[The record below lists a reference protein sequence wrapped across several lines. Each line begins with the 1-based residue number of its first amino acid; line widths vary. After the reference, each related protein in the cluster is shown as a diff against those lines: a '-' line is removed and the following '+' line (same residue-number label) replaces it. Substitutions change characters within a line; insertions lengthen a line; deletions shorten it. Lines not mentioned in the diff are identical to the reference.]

1 MLLKD
6 FVNEGTR
13 VLESLY
19 PTEEARSIILMLCGH
34 VAGTKSYTH
43 VVEPGYELAPQ
54 VSERLQASLLRLQAG
69 EPIQYVLGVAEFCG
83 HEFVVGPDVLIPRP
97 ETEQLAM
104 EAAELARR
112 GSPARVL
119 DLCTGSGCIAWTV
132 ALASPEAEVIGVD
145 ISDGALKVA
154 SSQPL
159 PASPVFL
166 KADVLDVDQPFE
178 HGQFDLI
185 LSNPPYIKDC
195 EKTLMRTNVLDFEPA
210 TALFV
215 PDADPL
221 VFYRAIALWSLK
233 YMLPS
238 GVGLTEINET
248 LGPETAQIF
257 MDAGFGNVE
266 VVKDIFGKDR
276 FVRYSH

>member
-6 FVNEGTR
+6 FVTEGTR
-13 VLESLY
+13 ALESLY
-19 PTEEARSIILMLCGH
+19 PTEEARSIILMLCERL
-34 VAGTKSYTH
+34 AGTKSYTH
-43 VVEPGYELAPQ
+43 VVEPGYELSPE
-54 VSERLQASLLRLQAG
+54 VSESVQAALLRLQAG

-145 ISDGALKVA
+145 ISDGALQVA

>member
-6 FVNEGTR
+6 FVTEGTR
-13 VLESLY
+13 ALESLY
-19 PTEEARSIILMLCGH
+19 PTEEARSIILMLCERL
-34 VAGTKSYTH
+34 AGTKSYTH
-43 VVEPGYELAPQ
+43 VVEPGYELSPE
-54 VSERLQASLLRLQAG
+54 VSESVQAALLRLQAG

-145 ISDGALKVA
+145 ISDGALQVA

-178 HGQFDLI
+178 HGQFDII

>member
-83 HEFVVGPDVLIPRP
+83 HMFNVCPDVLIPRP
-97 ETEQLAM
+97 ETEQLAL
-104 EAAELARR
+104 EAAEVAR
-112 GSPARVL
+112 SKAPARVL

-159 PASPVFL
+159 PAAPLFV
-166 KADVLDVDQPFE
+166 KADVLDVDRPFE
-178 HGQFDLI
+178 HGDFDLI

-195 EKTLMRTNVLDFEPA
+195 EKALMRTNVLDHEPA
-210 TALFV
+210 LALFV

-221 VFYRAIALWSLK
+221 LFYRAIAQWSLK
-233 YMLPS
+233 YLKPS
-238 GVGLTEINET
+238 GIGMTEINEM
-248 LGPETAQIF
+248 LGPETAQVF
-257 MDAGFGNVE
+257 VEAGFRHVE
-266 VVKDIFGKDR
+266 IVKDIFGKDR

>member
-6 FVNEGTR
+6 FVTEGTR
-13 VLESLY
+13 ALESLY
-19 PTEEARSIILMLCGH
+19 PTEEARSIILMLCERL
-34 VAGTKSYTH
+34 AGTKSYTH
-43 VVEPGYELAPQ
+43 VVEPGYELSPE
-54 VSERLQASLLRLQAG
+54 VSESVQAALLRLQAG

-145 ISDGALKVA
+145 ISDGALQVA

-257 MDAGFGNVE
+257 MDAGFSTVE

>member
-6 FVNEGTR
+6 FVTEGTR
-13 VLESLY
+13 ALESLY
-19 PTEEARSIILMLCGH
+19 PTEEARSIILMLCERL
-34 VAGTKSYTH
+34 AGTKSYTH

-145 ISDGALKVA
+145 ISDGALQVA

-166 KADVLDVDQPFE
+166 KADVLEVDQPFE

-195 EKTLMRTNVLDFEPA
+195 ERTFMRTNVLDFEPA

-257 MDAGFGNVE
+257 MDAGFSTVE

>member
-6 FVNEGTR
+6 FVTEGTR
-13 VLESLY
+13 ALESLY
-19 PTEEARSIILMLCGH
+19 PTEEARSIILMLCERL
-34 VAGTKSYTH
+34 AGTKSYTH
-43 VVEPGYELAPQ
+43 VVEPGYELSPE
-54 VSERLQASLLRLQAG
+54 VSESVQAALLRLQAG

-145 ISDGALKVA
+145 ISDGALQVA

-166 KADVLDVDQPFE
+166 KADVLEVDQPFE

-215 PDADPL
+215 PDVDPL

>member
-6 FVNEGTR
+6 FVTEGTR
-13 VLESLY
+13 ALESLY
-19 PTEEARSIILMLCGH
+19 PTEEARSIILMLCERL
-34 VAGTKSYTH
+34 AGTKSYTH
-43 VVEPGYELAPQ
+43 VVEPGYELSPE
-54 VSERLQASLLRLQAG
+54 VSESVQAALLRLQAG

-145 ISDGALKVA
+145 ISDGALQVA

-166 KADVLDVDQPFE
+166 KADVLEVDQPFE

-257 MDAGFGNVE
+257 MDAGFSTVE

>member
-6 FVNEGTR
+6 FVTEGTR
-13 VLESLY
+13 ALESLY
-19 PTEEARSIILMLCGH
+19 PTEEARSIILMLCERL
-34 VAGTKSYTH
+34 AGTKSYTH
-43 VVEPGYELAPQ
+43 VVEPGYELSPE
-54 VSERLQASLLRLQAG
+54 VSESVQAALLHLQAG

-145 ISDGALKVA
+145 ISDGALQVA

>member
-6 FVNEGTR
+6 FVTEGTR
-13 VLESLY
+13 ALESLY
-19 PTEEARSIILMLCGH
+19 PTEEARSIILMLCERL
-34 VAGTKSYTH
+34 AGTKSYTH
-43 VVEPGYELAPQ
+43 VVEPGYELSPE
-54 VSERLQASLLRLQAG
+54 VSESVQAALLRLQAG

-83 HEFVVGPDVLIPRP
+83 HMFNVCPDVLIPRP

>member
-6 FVNEGTR
+6 FVTEGTR
-13 VLESLY
+13 ALESLY
-19 PTEEARSIILMLCGH
+19 PTEEARSIILMLCERL
-34 VAGTKSYTH
+34 AGTKSYTH
-43 VVEPGYELAPQ
+43 VVEPGYELSPE
-54 VSERLQASLLRLQAG
+54 VSESVQAALLRLQAG

-145 ISDGALKVA
+145 ISDGALQVA

-166 KADVLDVDQPFE
+166 KADVLDVDHPFE
-178 HGQFDLI
+178 HGQFDII

>member
-6 FVNEGTR
+6 FVTEGTR
-13 VLESLY
+13 ALESLY
-19 PTEEARSIILMLCGH
+19 PTEEARSIILMLCERL
-34 VAGTKSYTH
+34 AGTKSYTH
-43 VVEPGYELAPQ
+43 VVEPGYELSQ
-54 VSERLQASLLRLQAG
+54 EVSESVQAALLRLQAG

-145 ISDGALKVA
+145 ISDGALQVA

-166 KADVLDVDQPFE
+166 KADVLEVDQPFE

-195 EKTLMRTNVLDFEPA
+195 EKTLMRTNVLDHEPA
-210 TALFV
+210 LALFV
-215 PDADPL
+215 PDTDPL
-221 VFYRAIALWSLK
+221 LFYRAIALWSLK

>member
-6 FVNEGTR
+6 FVTEGTR
-13 VLESLY
+13 ALESLY
-19 PTEEARSIILMLCGH
+19 PTEEARSIILMLCERL
-34 VAGTKSYTH
+34 AGTKSYTH
-43 VVEPGYELAPQ
+43 VVEPGYELSPE
-54 VSERLQASLLRLQAG
+54 VSESVQAALLRLQAG

-145 ISDGALKVA
+145 ISDGALQVA

-178 HGQFDLI
+178 HGQFDII

-195 EKTLMRTNVLDFEPA
+195 EKTLMRTNVLDFEPT